1 VLGIDPSL
9 IMGYA
14 ETTLLFSWKLP
25 TFAVSCR
32 CHANG
37 DEWRQMVTKTE
48 KRSESEL
55 APFDQ
60 NLLITLDLSR
70 LRHNCD

>member
-1 VLGIDPSL
+1 MVGNPEVICPGSGLVMGSRLVGTISVLGIDPSL

-48 KRSESEL
+48 KRK
-55 APFDQ
+55 
-60 NLLITLDLSR
+60 
-70 LRHNCD
+70 